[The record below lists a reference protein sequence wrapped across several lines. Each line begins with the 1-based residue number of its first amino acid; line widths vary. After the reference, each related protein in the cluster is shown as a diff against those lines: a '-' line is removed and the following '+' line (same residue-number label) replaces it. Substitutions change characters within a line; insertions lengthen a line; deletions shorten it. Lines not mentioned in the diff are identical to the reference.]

1 MPVARELSNAIQL
14 SNPML
19 SGEDAAEE
27 AAALLIDSGIT
38 VIGGGTDYAR
48 TLLMPTKIDQ
58 HPKNRTFIQRHA
70 SYEKFLKEQTFI
82 QMQKERREILNIV
95 DKFNNQTSYAES
107 QGLPN
112 KNAYILEQQKKL
124 SGGAEKFFL
133 SAPKKR
139 SAGREWDALVM
150 RQAFEIW
157 SEDNNGKRTLLESLE
172 DDDIN
177 QTGLKTNDMD
187 WVDLPFGIVS
197 TLTFSEEP
205 SYSFVN
211 LETNAP
217 LDIDGL
223 KVDGLYGH
231 EVTVL
236 LDEDV
241 SEMQRLD
248 MKLQKEAGKPAYGS
262 RKAGGTLGGGIN
274 IAQILEK
281 QKLEEDKKRRAEGFR
296 AGEQD

>member
-1 MPVARELSNAIQL
+1 MFKNHTAKKITGEMNIAANKILSGQSIDASEALKQYEMYKAVKNTKAFQQFPLHENARIVYEKLILDVGFKDTAIGDAIVPNNFDLLRENINTKPTGVTRTQLLNAVQNAGLRGALMPVARELSNAIQL

-112 KNAYILEQQKKL
+112 KNAFILEQQKKL

-157 SEDNNGKRTLLESLE
+157 S
-172 DDDIN
+172 
-177 QTGLKTNDMD
+177 
-187 WVDLPFGIVS
+187 
-197 TLTFSEEP
+197 
-205 SYSFVN
+205 
-211 LETNAP
+211 
-217 LDIDGL
+217 
-223 KVDGLYGH
+223 
-231 EVTVL
+231 
-236 LDEDV
+236 
-241 SEMQRLD
+241 
-248 MKLQKEAGKPAYGS
+248 
-262 RKAGGTLGGGIN
+262 
-274 IAQILEK
+274 
-281 QKLEEDKKRRAEGFR
+281 
-296 AGEQD
+296 